1 MTKIKVSNIIKEGK
15 SSQEIRRE
23 VIGFPYKPSKGYF
36 RKIGCKNE
44 EAEKYESILQK
55 RDSMCSEERF
65 EFIASQNVDLNN
77 LIIDTCIFG
86 QNKTIELMEN
96 ADNVIILLAILNEMD
111 KKKDVNQEDSYARK
125 MAERIRWYTNLFLI
139 DKEKYHLIPF
149 AGYKKDMYPDDVII
163 QYLLM
168 TEATKRPTILT
179 VDTVLANKADSLGL
193 EYILYKP
200 VEFVIKRDSVDKEE
214 TTSIKQDKEKAK
226 STTST
231 TEKKKKAK
239 TTTSVPEDKKQVVA
253 KKEKNPNTKKKDDV
267 TYSRG
272 GVEIY
277 VESSKVLVKKYNGNA
292 KIFYFKEGEY
302 KELDQ
307 EEQLEQPIEFTIV
320 VPILKRGTIYIE
332 KVSVKKGEIHKFSKE
347 YFGLNEIYIDEW
359 IDEKIKNEIT
369 DIIY

>member
-1 MTKIKVSNIIKEGK
+1 MKKELVERLIKEGK

-44 EAEKYESILQK
+44 DAEKYESILQK

-65 EFIASQNVDLNN
+65 EFIASENADVKN
-77 LIIDTCIFG
+77 LIIDTCVFG
-86 QNKTIELMEN
+86 QSETIELIEK
-96 ADNVIILLAILNEMD
+96 ADNVFVLLSTLNEMD
-111 KKKDVNQEDSYARK
+111 KRKDTKQEDLYSRK
-125 MAERIRWYTNLFLI
+125 MAEKIRWYSKVFLV
-139 DKEKYHLIPF
+139 DKEKYHMIPF
-149 AGYKKDMYPDDVII
+149 EGYEKNMYPDDVMI
-163 QYLLM
+163 QYLLS
-168 TEATKRPTILT
+168 TEVTKRPTLLT
-179 VDTVLANKADSLGL
+179 ADALLADKAFCVGL
-193 EYILYKP
+193 EYILYNP

-302 KELDQ
+302 KELEQ

-320 VPILKRGTIYIE
+320 VPIVKRGSIYIE